1 MIIINSYQLRIDN
14 SAIMPRETKIKYDP
28 SLSVAE
34 NAKKCGVSVAAIRY
48 YIKTRG
54 IDRRYEG
61 KVKVLEGMKAYL
73 VEHPNATRAEL
84 QRATGHGINTIRRY
98 WDVLHGTDELPTN
111 QNKSTLRDREKV
123 VSHKRHITY
132 LDKLPIE
139 FLREYMEAR
148 EAAANAAIEATPEV
162 VEVAEQASVEANEVA
177 VRSDEPKLIIT
188 EFQELIKLKGK
199 AKKRQESHIEPNS
212 TIRCTDEYVYFYQN
226 TPLSNWWTSEPY
238 IPYDGHLFASSEALF
253 MYLKA
258 KVFRDDVIA
267 QIMPKTHYD
276 AAKAL
281 GGIVRNFLED
291 VWNRER
297 EKAMYIAL
305 RAKLAVDEAYK
316 NTLLSEEYKG
326 KTFVE
331 ASPYDEVWGIKR
343 SITDAVGGKEWNG
356 LNLLGKLHTQLRD
369 ETLGLIETQDVHIIP
384 ITDEEIQAIKPKVIN
399 KGKNTYSTDGV
410 LVRSVIGGII
420 GDIAGSSREGYGRSA
435 STPRTLL
442 TAGSYFTD
450 DSAMTIAVAEWL
462 NSKRSISLKDTFI
475 KWYNRYPNAGFGGLF
490 QKFTQT
496 GEAQPSNANGGA
508 MRVAPCALFAN
519 SLEETLRIAEE
530 QCLISH
536 TTKDAIDGAKSIAAA
551 IYIAKDGVNKG
562 KKDKVIKKEIKAY
575 IEQNFGYNLDMS
587 LEEIQARSK
596 KLQFE
601 SAIYKITDIETLGYQ
616 NMSSA
621 ALSCPMA
628 IMAFLMSN
636 NYEETIRYSLIMGGD
651 ADSIACM
658 AGSIAAQVY
667 GVPQQLVN
675 DALVYLPIEMIDVL
689 RTFEPNSNFI
699 PTGITPPDISKWTEQ
714 GEVIVYGKGEKE
726 DEDGVKETILT
737 RFNSRPRVG
746 YGIPTIGKT
755 LAEIKDNVNS
765 FIEYAKQ
772 HPELRFHTRKVG
784 YDKAGYTLEQIAPLF
799 KGAKDVK
806 NILLPTEMI
815 AILNG

>member
-1 MIIINSYQLRIDN
+1 
-14 SAIMPRETKIKYDP
+14 MPRETKIKYDS

-34 NAKKCGVSVAAIRY
+34 NAKMCGVSVAAIRY

-61 KVKVLEGMKAYL
+61 KVKVVEGMKAYL
-73 VEHPNATRAEL
+73 AEHPNATRAEL

-98 WDVLHGTDELPTN
+98 WDVLHGTDEQPTN
-111 QNKSTLRDREKV
+111 QNKSTIREREKV

-148 EAAANAAIEATPEV
+148 EAAANAVIEDVPEV

-188 EFQELIKLKGK
+188 ESQELIKLKSK
-199 AKKRQESHIEPNS
+199 KKKRQESHIEPNS
-212 TIRCTDEYVYFYQN
+212 TIRCTEEYVYFYQD

-267 QIMPKTHYD
+267 EIMPKMYYD

-281 GGIVRNFLED
+281 GGIVRNFSED

-297 EKAMYIAL
+297 EKAMYL
-305 RAKLAVDEAYK
+305 TLKAKFAVDKAYRD
-316 NTLLSEEYKG
+316 TLLSEEYEG

-331 ASPYDEVWGIKR
+331 ASPIDPNWGVGL
-343 SITDAVGGKEWNG
+343 SITEAVRGEKWKG

-369 ETLGLIETQDVHIIP
+369 ETLGQIEPQDVLITP
-384 ITDEEIQAIKPKVIN
+384 ITDEEKKAIKQKSVT
-399 KGKNTYSTDGV
+399 KGKNKYSTDGV

-420 GDIAGSSREGYGRSA
+420 GDIAGSSREGYSKSA
-435 STPRTLL
+435 STPHKLL
-442 TAGSYFTD
+442 TASSSFTD

-462 NSKRSISLKDTFI
+462 NSKRSTSLRDTLI

-490 QKFTQT
+490 QKFTET
-496 GEAQPSNANGGA
+496 DEAQPSNANGGA

-536 TTKDAIDGAKSIAAA
+536 TTKDAIDGAKSMAAA

-562 KKDKVIKKEIKAY
+562 KKDKVIKKEIKTY
-575 IEQNFGYNLDMS
+575 IEQNFDYNLEMT

-596 KLQFE
+596 RLQFE
-601 SAIYKITDIETLGYQ
+601 SAIYQITGIETLGYQ

-621 ALSCPMA
+621 TLSCPMA
-628 IMAFLMSN
+628 IMAFLMGN
-636 NYEETIRYSLIMGGD
+636 NYEEAIRYSLIMGGD

-675 DALVYLPIEMIDVL
+675 DALVYLPVEMIEVL
-689 RTFEPNSNFI
+689 NTFEPDNNFV
-699 PTGITPPDISKWTEQ
+699 PTGITPPEISKWTKQ
-714 GEVIVYGKGEKE
+714 GEIIVYGKGDKE
-726 DEDGVKETILT
+726 DEDGKNETILT
-737 RFNSRPRVG
+737 RFNTHPREG
-746 YGIPTIGKT
+746 YGIPTIGKSLDEVREGVDT
-755 LAEIKDNVNS
+755 
-765 FIEYAKQ
+765 FIAYAKQ
-772 HPELRFHTRKVG
+772 HPDLRFHTRKVG
-784 YDKAGYTLEQIAPLF
+784 YDKAGYTIEQIAPLF

-806 NILLPTEMI
+806 NILLPKEMI

>member
-1 MIIINSYQLRIDN
+1 
-14 SAIMPRETKIKYDP
+14 MPRETKIKYDP

-73 VEHPNATRAEL
+73 AEHPNATRAEL

-111 QNKSTLRDREKV
+111 QNKSNLREREKV

-148 EAAANAAIEATPEV
+148 EAAANAEIEATPEV

-188 EFQELIKLKGK
+188 ETQELIRLNGK
-199 AKKRQESHIEPNS
+199 KSKKERHIEPNS
-212 TIRCTDEYVYFYQN
+212 TIRCTDEYVYFYQD
-226 TPLSNWWTSEPY
+226 TPLSNWWTSDPH
-238 IPYDGHLFASSEALF
+238 IPYDGQLFASSEALF

-258 KVFRDDVIA
+258 KVFRDNFIA
-267 QIMPKTHYD
+267 GIMPRMHYD
-276 AAKAL
+276 AAKEL
-281 GGIVRNFLED
+281 GEKVRNFSED
-291 VWNRER
+291 IWSRER
-297 EKAMYIAL
+297 EKAMYLAL
-305 RAKLAVDEAYK
+305 KAKFAVDKAYRD
-316 NTLLSEEYKG
+316 TLLSEEYKG

-331 ASPYDEVWGIKR
+331 ASPIDPNWGIGL
-343 SITDAVGGKEWNG
+343 SITEAARGEKWKG

-369 ETLGLIETQDVHIIP
+369 ETLGLIEPQDVLITP
-384 ITDEEIQAIKPKVIN
+384 ITDEEKKAIKQKTIT
-399 KGKNTYSTDGV
+399 KGKNKYSTDGA
-410 LVRSVIGGII
+410 LIRSVIGGII
-420 GDIAGSSREGYGRSA
+420 GDISGSAREGYSKSG
-435 STPRTLL
+435 STPQKLL
-442 TAGSYFTD
+442 TAKSCFTD

-462 NSKRSISLKDTFI
+462 NSNRSISLKDTLI
-475 KWYNRYPNAGFGGLF
+475 KWYNRYPNAGFGGF
-490 QKFTQT
+490 FKDFAET
-496 GEAQPSNANGGA
+496 GIAQASNANGGA

-519 SLEETLRIAEE
+519 SLEEALRLTEE
-530 QCLISH
+530 QCVVSH
-536 TTKDAIDGAKSIAAA
+536 TTKDAIDGSKSIAAA

-601 SAIYKITDIETLGYQ
+601 SAIYKITGIETLGYQ

-621 ALSCPMA
+621 SLSCPMA
-628 IMAFLMSN
+628 IMAFLMGN
-636 NYEETIRYSLIMGGD
+636 NYEEAIRYSLIMGGD

-667 GVPQQLVN
+667 GIPQQLV
-675 DALVYLPIEMIDVL
+675 DEALVYLPVEMIEILNV
-689 RTFEPNSNFI
+689 FEPNSNFI
-699 PTGITPPDISKWTEQ
+699 PSRITPPEIEKWCEK
-714 GEVIVYGKGEKE
+714 GEIIVYGKGDGKKDSEKGI
-726 DEDGVKETILT
+726 DETI
-737 RFNSRPRVG
+737 FSQYNKHPREG
-746 YGIPTIGKT
+746 YGIPTIGKSID
-755 LAEIKDNVNS
+755 EIREGINT
-765 FIEYAKQ
+765 FIAYAKQ

-784 YDKAGYTLEQIAPLF
+784 YDKAGYTIEQIAPLF

-806 NILLPTEMI
+806 NILLPKEMI

>member
-1 MIIINSYQLRIDN
+1 
-14 SAIMPRETKIKYDP
+14 MPRVSKIQYNP
-28 SLSVAE
+28 RLSVKA
-34 NAKKCGVSVAAIRY
+34 NAKKCGVTEDAIRY
-48 YIKTRG
+48 YIRTRG
-54 IDRRYEG
+54 IDRRFEE
-61 KVKVLEGMKAYL
+61 KKKVLKGMKAYL
-73 VEHPNATRAEL
+73 KEHPDATRAEL
-84 QRATGHGINTIRRY
+84 AKETGHGINTVRRY
-98 WDVLHGTDELPTN
+98 WDILHGEGKLKPSEKKADV
-111 QNKSTLRDREKV
+111 REQRV
-123 VSHKRHITY
+123 VAINNRHIAY
-132 LDKLPIE
+132 LDKLPVE
-139 FLREYMEAR
+139 FIREYLETR
-148 EAAANAAIEATPEV
+148 EAAANTIVEAIPEV

-281 GGIVRNFLED
+281 GGIVRNFSED

-305 RAKLAVDEAYK
+305 RAKLAVDESYK

-369 ETLGLIETQDVHIIP
+369 ETLGLIETQDVQIIH
-384 ITDEEIQAIKPKVIN
+384 ITDEEIKSIKHKSIT
-399 KGKNTYSTDGV
+399 KGKNTYTTDGG
-410 LVRSVIGGII
+410 LIHSIIGGII

-450 DSAMTIAVAEWL
+450 DSIMTIAVAEWL

-519 SLEETLRIAEE
+519 SLDEALRIAEE

-699 PTGITPPDISKWTEQ
+699 PTGITPPEISKWTEQ
-714 GEVIVYGKGEKE
+714 REP
-726 DEDGVKETILT
+726 
-737 RFNSRPRVG
+737 FQP
-746 YGIPTIGKT
+746 
-755 LAEIKDNVNS
+755 
-765 FIEYAKQ
+765 
-772 HPELRFHTRKVG
+772 
-784 YDKAGYTLEQIAPLF
+784 
-799 KGAKDVK
+799 
-806 NILLPTEMI
+806 
-815 AILNG
+815 

>member
-1 MIIINSYQLRIDN
+1 
-14 SAIMPRETKIKYDP
+14 MPRNTKIKYDP
-28 SLSVAE
+28 SLSVVE
-34 NAKKCGVSVAAIRY
+34 NAKMCGVSVAAIRY

-61 KVKVLEGMKAYL
+61 KVKVLEGMKAYFA
-73 VEHPNATRAEL
+73 EHPNATRAEL

-111 QNKSTLRDREKV
+111 QNKSTIRDREKV

-139 FLREYMEAR
+139 FLRKYMETR
-148 EAAANAAIEATPEV
+148 EAAANAEIEATPEV
-162 VEVAEQASVEANEVA
+162 VEVAEQASVEANEVV

-188 EFQELIKLKGK
+188 ETQELIRLNGK
-199 AKKRQESHIEPNS
+199 KSKKERHIEPNS
-212 TIRCTDEYVYFYQN
+212 TIRCTDEYVYFYQD

-267 QIMPKTHYD
+267 EIMPKMHYD

-281 GGIVRNFLED
+281 GGIVRNFSDD

-297 EKAMYIAL
+297 EKAMYLAL
-305 RAKLAVDEAYK
+305 KAKFAVDKAYRD
-316 NTLLSEEYKG
+316 TLLTEEYEG

-331 ASPYDEVWGIKR
+331 ASPIDPNWGVGL
-343 SITDAVGGKEWNG
+343 SITEAVRGEKWKG

-369 ETLGLIETQDVHIIP
+369 ETLGQIEPQDVLITP
-384 ITDEEIQAIKPKVIN
+384 ITDEEKKAIKQKTVTR
-399 KGKNTYSTDGV
+399 GKNKYSTDGA
-410 LVRSVIGGII
+410 LIRSVIGGII
-420 GDIAGSSREGYGRSA
+420 GDISGSAREGYSKSD
-435 STPRTLL
+435 STPQKLL
-442 TAGSYFTD
+442 TAKSYFTD

-462 NSKRSISLKDTFI
+462 NSKRSTSLKDTLI

-490 QKFTQT
+490 KKFAET

-519 SLEETLRIAEE
+519 SLDEALRIAEE

-551 IYIAKDGVNKG
+551 IYIAKDCVNKG

-601 SAIYKITDIETLGYQ
+601 SAIYKITGIETLGYQ

-621 ALSCPMA
+621 SLSCPMA
-628 IMAFLMSN
+628 IMAFLMGN
-636 NYEETIRYSLIMGGD
+636 NYEEAIRYSLIMGGD

-667 GVPQQLVN
+667 GVPQQLV
-675 DALVYLPIEMIDVL
+675 DEALVYLPVEMIEILNV
-689 RTFEPNSNFI
+689 FEPNSNFI
-699 PTGITPPDISKWTEQ
+699 PSRITPPEIEKWCEK
-714 GEVIVYGKGEKE
+714 GEIIVYGKGDGKKDSEKGI
-726 DEDGVKETILT
+726 DETI
-737 RFNSRPRVG
+737 FSQDNKHPREG
-746 YGIPTIGKT
+746 YGIPTIGKSID
-755 LAEIKDNVNS
+755 EIREGINT
-765 FIEYAKQ
+765 FIAYAKQ

-784 YDKAGYTLEQIAPLF
+784 YDKAGYTIEQIAPLF
-799 KGAKDVK
+799 KEAKDVA
-806 NILLPTEMI
+806 NILLPKEMM
-815 AILNG
+815 AILN